1 MPGEGEPMTI
11 DEHTEAPEWFGAAAR
26 GISFFPVMARILGR
40 WIDYPLGLLMIG
52 FAAAA
57 AAFLAADAAVSWL
70 TVFAVAGIGGAVAS
84 GVDAW
89 GYGRMTRAAG
99 LSFP

>member
-26 GISFFPVMARILGR
+26 GISFFLPMARILGR

-52 FAAAA
+52 FAAAG
-57 AAFLAADAAVSWL
+57 AFLAADPTVSWL

-84 GVDAW
+84 GVNAW